1 MSNQIDN
8 APVHTPFP
16 SGLISQDPVWSKWF
30 LQLVNALF
38 RPTVTQSI
46 SFPSTG
52 AQKSAD
58 VTVTFPKNTVALT
71 DIPCM
76 QAPAP
81 PANTCFTC
89 HIAAVDQ
96 VVIRFN
102 NYSNAAVA
110 VAAANFSVTVLK
122 Q

>member
-1 MSNQIDN
+1 VNQIDN
-8 APVHTPFP
+8 CPVHTPFP
-16 SGLISQDPVWSKWF
+16 SGLVSQDPIWSKWF

-46 SFPSTG
+46 SFPSTP

-81 PANTCFTC
+81 PANSSFTC
-89 HIAAVDQ
+89 HIAAVDT
-96 VVIRFN
+96 VTVRFN
-102 NYSNAAVA
+102 NYS
-110 VAAANFSVTVLK
+110 AAAQSFGPGTFSITVLK